1 MQTIKASL
9 ELPPINKIIR
19 WRISTTLYAPTQN
32 PSYKDFS
39 AYTKSQFNGG
49 IYHKYT
55 PRTYLIIEPIDVT
68 QKDTP
73 YFDKCLYLDMQ
84 ETFRFKEM
92 LKEFRDGFKT
102 PSLFYYQ
109 EGVLKLDKEVAKSF
123 VKTISVYNK
132 VIKVTYAVIRDPE
145 NVTDEYEGIAIF
157 VNNYNYII
165 TFTSFEV
172 SYIVDTLEK
181 ISLPVIG
188 MQLIQGVL
196 REKGS

>member
-32 PSYKDFS
+32 QAYKDFS

-55 PRTYLIIEPIDVT
+55 PRTYLIIEPIDIT

-109 EGVLKLDKEVAKSF
+109 EGALKLDKEVARSF
-123 VKTISVYNK
+123 VKTVSVYNK
-132 VIKVTYAVIRDPE
+132 TVKVTYAVIRDPE
-145 NVTDEYEGIAIF
+145 NASDEYEGVAIF
-157 VNNYNYII
+157 VNNYNYVI